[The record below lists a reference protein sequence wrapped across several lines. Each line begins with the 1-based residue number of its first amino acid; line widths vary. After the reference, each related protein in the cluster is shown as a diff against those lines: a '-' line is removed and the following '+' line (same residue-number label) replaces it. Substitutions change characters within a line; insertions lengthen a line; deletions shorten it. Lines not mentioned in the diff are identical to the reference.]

1 MFEPAER
8 GRKDWPESVMNG
20 LAPFAG
26 LPTPLR
32 DELGAICVHRSFARD
47 AQVAD
52 ESDHLDYVGFIT
64 AGIFRMTRVQ
74 PGHDD
79 QVVGLLAEGDMFGR
93 IFNGPLHFS
102 IEAASDAEVCVFPR
116 APFEDLAGRWP
127 ELERMVILNI
137 LNELDAA
144 RERMLLLDR
153 HRVSERLAGFLLL
166 LCRRWP
172 ELAQVAALPDGTLN
186 LTVPIDRRDLA
197 RFLATRRDSLSRA
210 FHQLA
215 DDGLIRLNAPQK
227 VDLLDPQ
234 RLSDLSGS
242 TETLGP
248 DFWGPAAFR
257 ARGTGS

>member
-1 MFEPAER
+1 MTEPANEK
-8 GRKDWPESVMNG
+8 RKAWPERVIG
-20 LAPFAG
+20 RLPVFADLPEPLLEALA
-26 LPTPLR
+26 T
-32 DELGAICVHRSFARD
+32 ICERRSFPRNALL
-47 AQVAD
+47 AA
-52 ESDHLDYVGFIT
+52 ESDHLDHVGFIT
-64 AGIFRMTRVQ
+64 GGMLRMTRVQ

-79 QVVGLLAEGDMFGR
+79 QVVGLLADGDMFGR

-102 IEAASDAEVCVFPR
+102 IEAASKAEVCAFPR

-172 ELAQVAALPDGTLN
+172 DLAKVTALPDGALR

-215 DDGLIRLNAPQK
+215 DDGLIRLRAPLEL
-227 VDLLDPQ
+227 DLLDPQ
-234 RLSDLSGS
+234 GLSDLSGGS
-242 TETLGP
+242 EPLEP
-248 DFWGPAAFR
+248 DLLDPAALQT
-257 ARGTGS
+257 RGTGS